1 MSHLPLKFMLLGKIK
16 TSEGKL
22 VVLIGLIE
30 IIKDFS
36 NNPVRIFLS
45 VGWLYILGE
54 LSSDRL
60 FFCKKKSTFPII
72 FRRNFI
78 GIFNLRLLKKKNV

>member
-45 VGWLYILGE
+45 VG
-54 LSSDRL
+54 
-60 FFCKKKSTFPII
+60 
-72 FRRNFI
+72 
-78 GIFNLRLLKKKNV
+78 

>member
-1 MSHLPLKFMLLGKIK
+1 MLLGKIK

-45 VGWLYILGE
+45 VG
-54 LSSDRL
+54 
-60 FFCKKKSTFPII
+60 
-72 FRRNFI
+72 
-78 GIFNLRLLKKKNV
+78 

>member
-45 VGWLYILGE
+45 VGWLYILRE

-60 FFCKKKSTFPII
+60 FFCKKNQLFLSYSAEILSEFLI
-72 FRRNFI
+72 
-78 GIFNLRLLKKKNV
+78 